1 MPVVS
6 AINLKGGVGKTS
18 ICLHLAGA
26 LALLGKRILAVD
38 NDPQSSL
45 TAGFLGAQP
54 TRQLD
59 PASTVAAVYAG
70 DDPLPG
76 AVIRPSGFE
85 RIDLLAGSRFAVG
98 ANIPLPH
105 KAPHADQIRL
115 RDFLDQVSESYDI
128 VLIDCPPNL
137 HMASWAAM
145 AASDAFIVPV
155 QPEDFGAQGTQDV
168 IESAAGV
175 RAVINPG
182 LALAGYVV
190 SMYQARRAVHQ
201 AYVEHLRASHGDAV
215 FATVIPM
222 ASEFAEA
229 VTARRPVGFHK
240 PKGAA
245 AAAIRAV
252 AEELAARL
260 AKGVTAAGGG
270 RAGEAA

>member
-18 ICLHLAGA
+18 ICLHMAGA
-26 LALLGKRILAVD
+26 LALLGQRVLCLD

-59 PASTVAAVYAG
+59 PAVTIAAVYAG

-76 AVIRPSGFE
+76 ALIRSSGFD
-85 RIDLLAGSRFAVG
+85 RIDLLPGSRFAVG
-98 ANIPLPH
+98 ANIPHPH
-105 KAPHADQIRL
+105 KASHADQVRL
-115 RDFLDQVSESYDI
+115 RDFLDQVRDDYDI

-145 AASDAFIVPV
+145 AASDAFVVPV

-168 IESAAGV
+168 IESATGV
-175 RAVINPG
+175 RAVVNPG
-182 LALAGYVV
+182 LTLAGYVV

-201 AYVEHLRASHGDAV
+201 AYVTHLRVSYGNAV
-215 FATVIPM
+215 FTSLIPM

-229 VTARRPVGFHK
+229 VTARKPVGFHK

-245 AAAIRAV
+245 SKAIRAV
-252 AEELAARL
+252 AEELVARL
-260 AKGVTAAGGG
+260 AARTAKT
-270 RAGEAA
+270 AGEAA

>member
-18 ICLHLAGA
+18 LCLHLAGA
-26 LALLGKRILAVD
+26 LALGGRRVLAVD

-59 PASTVAAVYAG
+59 PAGTIAAVYAG
-70 DDPLPG
+70 DDPLPS
-76 AVIRPSGFE
+76 AVVRPTGFD
-85 RIDLLAGSRFAVG
+85 RIELLPGSRFAVG
-98 ANIPLPH
+98 FNIPHPH
-105 KAPHADQIRL
+105 RAPHGDQARL
-115 RDFLDQVSESYDI
+115 REFLEQVREAYDV
-128 VLIDCPPNL
+128 VLINCPPNL

-145 AASDAFIVPV
+145 AASDAFLVPV

-168 IESAAGV
+168 IESATGV

-190 SMYQARRAVHQ
+190 SMFQARRAVHQ
-201 AYVEHLRASHGDAV
+201 AYVEHLKASHGSAV
-215 FATVIPM
+215 FAATVPE
-222 ASEFAEA
+222 AADYAEA
-229 VTARRPVGFHK
+229 VTARKPVGFHK
-240 PKGAA
+240 PRGAA
-245 AAAIRAV
+245 AKAIRAV
-252 AEELAARL
+252 ADELVARL
-260 AKGVTAAGGG
+260 EAMAAG

>member
-1 MPVVS
+1 MPIVS

-18 ICLHLAGA
+18 ICLHMAGA
-26 LALLGKRILAVD
+26 LALIGRRVLAVD

-59 PASTVAAVYAG
+59 PAATIAAIYAG
-70 DDPLPG
+70 DDPIPG
-76 AVIRPSGFE
+76 AVIRSSGYD
-85 RIDLLAGSRFAVG
+85 RIDLLPGSRFAVG
-98 ANIPLPH
+98 ANIPHPH
-105 KAPHADQIRL
+105 KAPYADQVRL
-115 RDFLDQVSESYDI
+115 RDFLDQVRDDYDI
-128 VLIDCPPNL
+128 VVIDCPPNL

-145 AASDAFIVPV
+145 GASDAFIVPV

-175 RAVINPG
+175 RAVVNPA
-182 LALAGYVV
+182 LALAGYIV

-201 AYVEHLRASHGDAV
+201 AYVEHLRASYGDAV
-215 FATVIPM
+215 FAAVIPM

-229 VTARRPVGFHK
+229 VTARKPVPFHK

-245 AAAIRAV
+245 AKAIRAV
-252 AEELAARL
+252 AEELVARL
-260 AKGVTAAGGG
+260 AAGRAKAG
-270 RAGEAA
+270 AGEAA

>member
-18 ICLHLAGA
+18 LCMHLAGA
-26 LALLGKRILAVD
+26 LALAGRRVLAVD

-54 TRQLD
+54 TRHLE
-59 PASTVAAVYAG
+59 PAGTIAAIYAG

-76 AVIRPSGFE
+76 AVIRPAGFE

-105 KAPHADQIRL
+105 KAPHADQVRL
-115 RDFLDQVSESYDI
+115 RDFLDQVRDAYDV
-128 VLIDCPPNL
+128 VLVDCPPNL

-175 RAVINPG
+175 RAVVNPG
-182 LALAGYVV
+182 LALAGYIV
-190 SMYQARRAVHQ
+190 SMYQARRAIHQ
-201 AYVEHLRASHGDAV
+201 AYVEHLRAAHGDAV
-215 FATVIPM
+215 FAATIPE
-222 ASEFAEA
+222 AAEFAEA
-229 VTARRPVGFHK
+229 VTARRPIGFHK

-245 AAAIRAV
+245 ARAIRAV
-252 AEELAARL
+252 AEELVARL
-260 AKGVTAAGGG
+260 AAGAQAGE
-270 RAGEAA
+270 GEAA

>member
-168 IESAAGV
+168 IESATGV
-175 RAVINPG
+175 RTLVNPG
-182 LALAGYVV
+182 LRLAGYIV

-201 AYVEHLRASHGDAV
+201 AYVEHLKASHGNDV
-215 FATVIPM
+215 FAALIPM
-222 ASEFAEA
+222 ATEFAEA

-240 PKGAA
+240 PKGTAA
-245 AAAIRAV
+245 KAIRAV
-252 AEELAARL
+252 AEELVARL
-260 AKGVTAAGGG
+260 AAIIDKA

>member
-1 MPVVS
+1 MSVVS

-26 LALLGKRILAVD
+26 LALIGRRVLAVD

-59 PASTVAAVYAG
+59 PAATIASIYSS

-76 AVIRPSGFE
+76 AVIRPSGFN
-85 RIDLLAGSRFAVG
+85 RIELLPGSRFAVG
-98 ANIPLPH
+98 ANIPHPH
-105 KAPHADQIRL
+105 KASHADQVRL
-115 RDFLDQVSESYDI
+115 RDFLDQIRDDYDI

-145 AASDAFIVPV
+145 AASNAFIVPV

-175 RAVINPG
+175 RAVVNPD

-190 SMYQARRAVHQ
+190 SMYQTRRAVHQ

-215 FATVIPM
+215 FAAVIPM

-229 VTARRPVGFHK
+229 VTARKPVGFHK

-245 AAAIRAV
+245 AKAILAV
-252 AEELAARL
+252 AEELVARL
-260 AKGVTAAGGG
+260 AAGTV
-270 RAGEAA
+270 RASNGEAA

>member
-26 LALLGKRILAVD
+26 LAQTGKRILAVD

-54 TRQLD
+54 TRHLD
-59 PASTVAAVYAG
+59 PAVTIAAVYAG

-98 ANIPLPH
+98 ANIPNPH

-115 RDFLDQVSESYDI
+115 RDFLDQVRHDYDI

-145 AASDAFIVPV
+145 TASDAFVVPV

-175 RAVINPG
+175 RAVVNPS
-182 LALAGYVV
+182 LRLAGYIV

-201 AYVEHLRASHGDAV
+201 AYVEHLKSSHTDDV
-215 FATVIPM
+215 FAAVIPM
-222 ASEFAEA
+222 AAEFAEA

-245 AAAIRAV
+245 AKAIQAV
-252 AEELAARL
+252 AEELVVRL
-260 AKGVTAAGGG
+260 AAIIDGAKT
-270 RAGEAA
+270 GEAA

>member
-18 ICLHLAGA
+18 LCMHLAGA
-26 LALLGKRILAVD
+26 LALAGRRVLAVD

-54 TRQLD
+54 TRHLD
-59 PASTVAAVYAG
+59 PAGTIAAIYAG

-76 AVIRPSGFE
+76 AVIRPAGFE
-85 RIDLLAGSRFAVG
+85 RIDLLPGSRFAVG
-98 ANIPLPH
+98 SNIPHPH
-105 KAPHADQIRL
+105 KAPHADQVRL
-115 RDFLDQVSESYDI
+115 RDFLDQVRDAYDV
-128 VLIDCPPNL
+128 VLVDCPPNL

-175 RAVINPG
+175 RAVVNPG

-201 AYVEHLRASHGDAV
+201 AYVEHLRAAHNDAV
-215 FATVIPM
+215 FAATIPE
-222 ASEFAEA
+222 AAEFAEA
-229 VTARRPVGFHK
+229 VTARRPIGFHK

-245 AAAIRAV
+245 TRAIRAV
-252 AEELAARL
+252 AEELVARL
-260 AKGVTAAGGG
+260 EAVARAG
-270 RAGEAA
+270 AGEAA

>member
-18 ICLHLAGA
+18 LCLHLAGA
-26 LALLGKRILAVD
+26 LAQSGRRVLGVD

-59 PASTVAAVYAG
+59 PTATIAAIYAG

-76 AVIRPSGFE
+76 AVIRPTGFE
-85 RIDLLAGSRFAVG
+85 RIDLLPGSRVAVW

-105 KAPHADQIRL
+105 KAPYVDQARL
-115 RDFLDQVSESYDI
+115 REFLDQVRDRYDI

-145 AASDAFIVPV
+145 AASDAFVVPV

-175 RAVINPG
+175 RAVVNPA
-182 LALAGYVV
+182 LKLAGYVV

-201 AYVEHLRASHGDAV
+201 AYVEHLRASHGGAV
-215 FATVIPM
+215 FASMIPM
-222 ASEFAEA
+222 ASEFAES
-229 VTARRPVGFHK
+229 VTARKPVGYHK

-245 AAAIRAV
+245 AKAIREV
-252 AEELAARL
+252 AEELVARL
-260 AKGVTAAGGG
+260 AADIAGAGT
-270 RAGEAA
+270 GEAA

>member
-1 MPVVS
+1 MPVIS

-18 ICLHLAGA
+18 LCLHLAGA
-26 LALLGKRILAVD
+26 LAQMGRRILAVD

-54 TRQLD
+54 TRQID
-59 PASTVAAVYAG
+59 PAATIAAVYAG

-76 AVIRPSGFE
+76 AVIRPSGFD
-85 RIDLLAGSRFAVG
+85 RIDLLPGSRFAVG
-98 ANIPLPH
+98 ANIPHPH
-105 KAPHADQIRL
+105 KAPHADQVRL
-115 RDFLDQVSESYDI
+115 RDFIDQVRDDYDI

-145 AASDAFIVPV
+145 ATSDAFIVPV

-175 RAVINPG
+175 RAVVNPG

-215 FATVIPM
+215 FAAVIPM

-229 VTARRPVGFHK
+229 VTARKPVGFHK
-240 PKGAA
+240 PKGSAA
-245 AAAIRAV
+245 KAIRTV
-252 AEELAARL
+252 AEELMQRL
-260 AKGVTAAGGG
+260 AAATARAS
-270 RAGEAA
+270 AGEAA

>member
-1 MPVVS
+1 L
-6 AINLKGGVGKTS
+6 A
-18 ICLHLAGA
+18 LAG
-26 LALLGKRILAVD
+26 RRVLAVD

-59 PASTVAAVYAG
+59 PDATIAAVYAG
-70 DDPLPG
+70 ADPLPG
-76 AVIRPSGFE
+76 AVIRSSGFD
-85 RIDLLAGSRFAVG
+85 RIDLLPGSRVAVW
-98 ANIPLPH
+98 ANIPHPH
-105 KAPHADQIRL
+105 KASHADQVRL
-115 RDFLDQVSESYDI
+115 RDFLDQVRDDYDL

-175 RAVINPG
+175 RAVVNPG
-182 LALAGYVV
+182 LTLAGYIV

-201 AYVEHLRASHGDAV
+201 AYIEHLRASHGDAV
-215 FATVIPM
+215 FAAVIPM

-229 VTARRPVGFHK
+229 VTARKPVGLHK
-240 PKGAA
+240 PKGNAA
-245 AAAIRAV
+245 QAIRVV
-252 AEELAARL
+252 AEELVARL
-260 AKGVTAAGGG
+260 AAGTAKAG
-270 RAGEAA
+270 AGEAA